1 MGDKMKI
8 KVGVSNRH
16 VHLTKEVYFGLFG
29 KSELE
34 KSRDLDQPGQFA
46 STSYVTIKKGDRQIE
61 KVRVLGPF
69 RNYNQ
74 VEISRTDAY
83 KLKVNPPVRDSGD
96 LEGSESITLIGPNG
110 SVDLSSGL
118 ILAKRHIHITPEDMH
133 KYGFEGM
140 KKVAVLIKGE
150 KGGIIDNVYFKVL
163 DVASLALHLDTDEG
177 NAFNLKTGDEVVL
190 IKSLEDENETTK

>member
-1 MGDKMKI
+1 MKI

-34 KSRDLDQPGQFA
+34 KDRDLDQPGQFA
-46 STSYVTIKKGDRQIE
+46 STSYVTIKKGDRELE

-69 RNYNQ
+69 RDYNQ
-74 VEISRTDAY
+74 VEISQTDAY

-118 ILAKRHIHITPEDMH
+118 ILARRHIHITPEDMK
-133 KYGFEGM
+133 KYGFEGL

-150 KGGIIDNVYFKVL
+150 KGGIIDNIYFKVL
-163 DVASLALHLDTDEG
+163 DIASLTLHLDTDEG
-177 NAFNLKTGDEVVL
+177 NAFNLKSGDEVIL

>member
-1 MGDKMKI
+1 MKI

-16 VHLTKEVYFGLFG
+16 VHLTKEVYYGLFG

-34 KSRDLDQPGQFA
+34 KDRDLDQPGQFA
-46 STSYVTIKKGDRQIE
+46 STSYVTIKKGDRELE

-69 RNYNQ
+69 RDYNQ
-74 VEISRTDAY
+74 VEISQTDAY

-118 ILAKRHIHITPEDMH
+118 ILARRHIHITPEDMK
-133 KYGFEGM
+133 KYGFEGL

-150 KGGIIDNVYFKVL
+150 KGGIIDNIYFKVL
-163 DVASLALHLDTDEG
+163 DIASLTLHLDTDEG
-177 NAFNLKTGDEVVL
+177 NAFNLKSGDEVIL

>member
-1 MGDKMKI
+1 MKI

-34 KSRDLDQPGQFA
+34 KDRDLDQPGQFA
-46 STSYVTIKKGDRQIE
+46 STSYVTIKKGDRELE

-69 RNYNQ
+69 RDYNQ
-74 VEISRTDAY
+74 VEISQTDAY

-118 ILAKRHIHITPEDMH
+118 ILARRHIHITPEDMK
-133 KYGFEGM
+133 KYGFEGL
-140 KKVAVLIKGE
+140 KKVAILIKGE
-150 KGGIIDNVYFKVL
+150 KGGIIDNIYFKVL
-163 DVASLALHLDTDEG
+163 DVASLTLHLDTDEG
-177 NAFNLKTGDEVVL
+177 NAFNLKSGDEVIL

>member
-1 MGDKMKI
+1 MKI

-29 KSELE
+29 KSEL
-34 KSRDLDQPGQFA
+34 KKDRDLDQPGQFA
-46 STSYVTIKKGDRQIE
+46 STSYVTIKKGDRELE

-69 RNYNQ
+69 RDYNQ
-74 VEISRTDAY
+74 VEISQTDAY

-118 ILAKRHIHITPEDMH
+118 ILARRHIHITPEDMK
-133 KYGFEGM
+133 KYGFEGL

-150 KGGIIDNVYFKVL
+150 KGGIIDNIYFKVL
-163 DVASLALHLDTDEG
+163 DIASLTLHLDTDEG
-177 NAFNLKTGDEVVL
+177 NAFNLKSGDEVIL